1 MPPSTLR
8 RRLTWIVLVLC
19 LGLNLV
25 FVTMQGAWTSDLGG
39 DPDEAAHAVTSLMVS
54 DFLTGGWRQSPMSF
68 ANRYYADFP
77 KVALGHYP
85 PGYYLLSGLWLT
97 PHPSIKSFL
106 VLQALLSALTG
117 ALLYRLASKIVS
129 LPAAMMA
136 GILSSAL
143 PLALEQI
150 QLVMSDTMLAL
161 LCVLAA
167 VSWRDYMNHS
177 TCRRALGFGFIA
189 TAAILTKGSAIGLAA
204 IPLVATV
211 LSCRLELLK
220 KPSWWLSAL
229 PVAVLAGPWMLFSA
243 KITADGM
250 SNQPLSEFF
259 RDAVSFYMKTLPQS
273 LGWPL
278 LVLSAGGAFALLILA
293 VKSPRRPEA
302 SALIG
307 LLIGMTAVMLMVP
320 AGLNSR
326 YILPILP
333 VLLTAA
339 VFAADKLSAIT
350 PRHRSLA
357 AVCIVVAAY
366 VPAASWPKKSVHGFT
381 AAVQRSNAPLPT
393 TQPERWLVASDPRGE
408 GAIIAA
414 AAFACPQRSP
424 SVLRVYRAS
433 KELASSD
440 WMGRGYQPAFTNDSG
455 LLSHLDKLQIQ
466 RVFMDL
472 SVPDGRQTLHEVQ
485 LLAALQ
491 SAKDR
496 WHLDFEQPIT
506 RRPRETGV
514 LRVYRRI
521 FPTTSNSPN

>member
-1 MPPSTLR
+1 MPSSTPR
-8 RRLTWIVLVLC
+8 RRLTWIVLILC

-25 FVTMQGAWTSDLGG
+25 FVTMQGAWNSDLGG

-54 DFLTGGWRQSPMSF
+54 DFLTGGWRQPPMSF

-85 PGYYLLSGLWLT
+85 PGYYLLSGLWLS
-97 PHPSIKSFL
+97 PGPSIKSFF
-106 VLQALLSALTG
+106 VLQSLLSALLG

-136 GILSSAL
+136 GFLSSAM

-161 LCVLAA
+161 LCLVA
-167 VSWRDYMNHS
+167 VASWRAYMNRP
-177 TCRRALGFGFIA
+177 TCRRALGFGFVA
-189 TAAILTKGSAIGLAA
+189 AAAILTKGSAIGLAA

-211 LSCRLELLK
+211 ISRRLELFK
-220 KPSWWLSAL
+220 KPSWWLSAA
-229 PVAVLAGPWMLFSA
+229 PVVILAGPWMFFSA

-250 SNQPLSEFF
+250 SHQPLLEFF
-259 RDAVSFYMKTLPQS
+259 RDALSFYIEALPQN

-278 LVLSAGGAFALLILA
+278 FILSAVGAFALLILA
-293 VKSPRRPEA
+293 ARGPRRAEA
-302 SALIG
+302 SALLG

-320 AGLNSR
+320 AGLNDR

-333 VLLTAA
+333 VLLAGA
-339 VFAADKLSAIT
+339 VLAADKLSAVS
-350 PRHRSLA
+350 PRHKGLA
-357 AVCIVVAAY
+357 VLCIVAAAY
-366 VPAASWPKKSVHGFT
+366 APAASWPEKSVHGFT
-381 AAVQRSNAPLPT
+381 AAVQRSSGRLPT

-414 AAFACPQRSP
+414 AAFGCPQRSP
-424 SVLRVYRAS
+424 SVLRVYRGS

-440 WMGRGYQPAFTNDSG
+440 WMGRGYQPAFTDESK
-455 LLSHLDKLQIQ
+455 LLGHLDKLQIQ
-466 RVFMDL
+466 RVFVDL
-472 SVPDGRQTLHEVQ
+472 SVPDGRQTLHERQ

-491 SAKDR
+491 SAKDH
-496 WHLDFEQPIT
+496 WHLDFEQSIT

-521 FPTTSNSPN
+521 SPAISNATN